1 MTYKEII
8 DIFKEKTTGHFFLNE
23 FGYGDISDIST
34 PDDGKSPMYPYVFL
48 NPIAVNG
55 GEQISTFN
63 FNLICMT
70 QTQDDEQ
77 SIIDA
82 QSNSIDYLRDLISSV
97 NYSITNPLVEFQEP
111 FNFTPFKERFQDDVV
126 GATVNMSVVY
136 PTTLDLCKAPIAA
149 PEDCLL
155 FNTLTGDRNE
165 GDTIFNTTFE
175 FGGWGYLNA
184 NERNDYSGYTFTF
197 ECDTTYGYYIA
208 KEGVDF
214 TNSQGNSSDN
224 NYPLLIYVKNSV
236 NPAETGWWGTTVP
249 SLPLNCGNQF
259 PYTDHSQGL
268 KIPVFNN
275 NGWIY
280 PTEGWAYSNR
290 LGYNYLF
297 STNCNDPKPI
307 PTGAPLPPPSVTPT
321 PTSSVT
327 PSITPTATV
336 TPTITVTPSPTPSP
350 VDCSVYETVC
360 LGPLE
365 FLPELNDTYTFWRTG
380 EVHDLGGGSYQITC
394 TGNTVM
400 YTGVSTNNLIAFDT
414 DTPIPE
420 LNAFNVTGGT
430 IGCGNTV
437 SVTKPSLQ
445 YSDPASLICGG
456 NTYPDANDPTLS
468 ALAFGICPSPTPS
481 VTPTITPTITPTS
494 TVTPTQSVTAT
505 PTITPTTTITP
516 TVTSTVT
523 PSITPTSTVTPTSSV
538 TATPSITPTS
548 TVTPTQSVTATPSVT
563 VTPSITPTNTVT
575 PTPTPSASVPSGD
588 ADATAYLAAV
598 VTAGGTTNATIDAA
612 VQTLF
617 TDLKTAGVYSK
628 LNNFYPMVGGV
639 AGSHAI
645 NANLDTAYD
654 LTFAGGWTH
663 NASGSTGN
671 GSNAYA
677 DTSYQ
682 PFSETTVSATT
693 FGYYNHKA
701 ISLTGERYT
710 GTLNNVSPQQWFA
723 FRNSSLTENRIG
735 FGLNTITISL
745 NSGQQGM
752 LMFTTNSSNKFIS
765 HYNGT
770 SSSPGSTILP
780 PLPDFPVFMGALN
793 LTGNPYGY
801 TDMGFAF
808 FFNSNYRL
816 TSTELDDLATA
827 INDFQTSLGRNT
839 YT

>member
-307 PTGAPLPPPSVTPT
+307 PTAAPLPPPSPTPT
-321 PTSSVT
+321 PTSTVT
-327 PSITPTATV
+327 PTVTPTATV
-336 TPTITVTPSPTPSP
+336 TPSPVPESPTPTPTSTVTPTVTPTT
-350 VDCSVYETVC
+350 TVT
-360 LGPLE
+360 P
-365 FLPELNDTYTFWRTG
+365 
-380 EVHDLGGGSYQITC
+380 
-394 TGNTVM
+394 
-400 YTGVSTNNLIAFDT
+400 TN
-414 DTPIPE
+414 
-420 LNAFNVTGGT
+420 
-430 IGCGNTV
+430 
-437 SVTKPSLQ
+437 
-445 YSDPASLICGG
+445 
-456 NTYPDANDPTLS
+456 
-468 ALAFGICPSPTPS
+468 S
-481 VTPTITPTITPTS
+481 VTPTQSVTPTITPTS

-516 TVTSTVT
+516 TPSITVT
-523 PSITPTSTVTPTSSV
+523 PSITATPSV
-538 TATPSITPTS
+538 TATPSITPTI
-548 TVTPTQSVTATPSVT
+548 TPTSTITPTPTPTPSVET
-563 VTPSITPTNTVT
+563 CHIEAQNGDFIIAQNGDYIDHFPCFDPSPTPTPSITPTNTVT
-575 PTPTPSASVPSGD
+575 PTPSSSVPSGD

-612 VQTLF
+612 VDALF
-617 TDLKTAGVYSK
+617 VELKAIGVYNE
-628 LNNFYPMVGGV
+628 LDAFYPAVGGT
-639 AGSHAI
+639 AASHAI
-645 NANLDTAYD
+645 NANLNTSYD
-654 LTFAGGWTH
+654 LTFNGGWTH
-663 NASGSTGN
+663 NVSGMTSN

-677 DTSYQ
+677 DTNVTPQ
-682 PFSETTVSATT
+682 DLGGV
-693 FGYYNHKA
+693 G
-701 ISLTGERYT
+701 TGLDRHHM
-710 GTLNNVSPQQWFA
+710 L
-723 FRNSSLTENRIG
+723 SSHAG
-735 FGLNTITISL
+735 
-745 NSGQQGM
+745 
-752 LMFTTNSSNKFIS
+752 
-765 HYNGT
+765 
-770 SSSPGSTILP
+770 
-780 PLPDFPVFMGALN
+780 V
-793 LTGNPYGY
+793 
-801 TDMGFAF
+801 
-808 FFNSNYRL
+808 
-816 TSTELDDLATA
+816 
-827 INDFQTSLGRNT
+827 TSLGYEGVGPSPYMAQRHGFIQWLDAQSSITPGATYGTGVPAIQIGNRTANNSTNIQWMVTGGTIGKSTNT
-839 YT
+839 NTATSISTNNIEIGRISNTSFYVGKLTNFWSLGDGLTDTEVSDYFDAINTFNNSLGRRDW